1 MTDIM
6 ALDIETSNY
15 SYEIGGWSN
24 KALFDTSVVATWDGE
39 EAHIFSKEDLE
50 IDGVTIHPLH
60 PRALGDHLQNHIE
73 KGGQILGHNLFGFDL
88 PVLRDSLD
96 CWAAGDIMQKKD
108 AVIDT
113 KNLVSSASLSKGKV
127 ETSLQSLVSQTLGK
141 SKSMK
146 SVDAPLAWRE
156 GKFTEVAEYCLKDAK
171 LTYDLFLHGRDTGIV
186 KSRSLE
192 SGDIMEIEVE
202 W

>member
-39 EAHIFSKEDLE
+39 EAHLFTKED
-50 IDGVTIHPLH
+50 IDVEGAIVHPLH
-60 PRALGDHLQNHIE
+60 PRDLGDHLQNHIE

-96 CWAAGDIMQKKD
+96 CWAAGDIMQKKEK
-108 AVIDT
+108 VIDT
-113 KNLVSSASLSKGKV
+113 KNLVASAAVSKGKV
-127 ETSLQSLVSQTLGK
+127 ETSLQALVSQTLGK
-141 SKSMK
+141 SKSMS
-146 SVDAPLAWRE
+146 SVDAPKAWRE
-156 GKFTEVAEYCLKDAK
+156 GKFTEVAKYCLKDAK
-171 LTYDLFLHGRDTGIV
+171 LTYDLFSHGKDKGIV

-192 SGDIMEIEVE
+192 SGDIVEIEVE